1 MSSCDSCHSD
11 AGPQPGSPAYDRYR
25 KILWAAFVINLAM
38 FVVEVIA
45 AFRSDSLSLLADSI
59 DFLGDSANYLLSLA
73 VLGASL
79 LWRARA
85 AMLKGMFMLGFGVYI
100 TIKAVLN
107 LQAGVVPEAIT
118 MGVIGTLALLANLS
132 VAALLFGFRDGDS
145 NMRSVWLCTRNDSIG
160 NVAVMVAALGVFGTG
175 SGLPDL
181 IVAAIMATLALTAS
195 RSVIKQ
201 ASSELGYINSGGR
214 QI

>member
-11 AGPQPGSPAYDRYR
+11 AGPQPGSPAYERYR
-25 KILWAAFVINLAM
+25 KILWVAFVINLAM
-38 FVVEVIA
+38 FVIEVIA
-45 AFRSDSLSLLADSI
+45 AVQSDSLSLLADSI

-85 AMLKGMFMLGFGVYI
+85 AMLKGVFMLSFGIYI
-100 TIKAVLN
+100 TIKAILN
-107 LQAGVVPEAIT
+107 LQSGVVPEAVT
-118 MGVIGTLALLANLS
+118 MGAIGMLALIANLS
-132 VAALLFGFRDGDS
+132 VAALLFSFREGDS

-160 NVAVMVAALGVFGTG
+160 NIAVIVAALGVFGTG

-195 RSVIKQ
+195 RSVMQQ
-201 ASSELGYINSGGR
+201 ATRELKKAPTLT
-214 QI
+214 